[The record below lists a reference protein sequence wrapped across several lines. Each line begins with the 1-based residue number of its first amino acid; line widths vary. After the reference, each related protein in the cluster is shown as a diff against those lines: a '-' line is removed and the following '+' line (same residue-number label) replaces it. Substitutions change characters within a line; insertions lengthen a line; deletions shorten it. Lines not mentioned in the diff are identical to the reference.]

1 VVIIGRRAGVAVL
14 CTVVSC
20 VLAVDLRRSLE
31 SAPSF
36 ASLQAVAPSTTA
48 WMERWMYGSLLGG
61 LPVVGIG
68 LVNFLEIHGLL
79 SPSRPRRRSLP
90 PYPFSPGRLEVVIGE
105 IHAQD
110 GSRSDNP
117 GWLTLPELGLYTG
130 ILVVGAPG
138 RGKTAGCLYPFLQQL
153 LAVYAHEP
161 ERRLAGL
168 VIDPKGNAIRDIHAM
183 AAAVGR
189 VGDLVPMTVH
199 SARYNVIHRP
209 ELSASA
215 LAAVIGSLSANLSVG
230 RPGEVFW
237 EMTSRELAM
246 QVIRL
251 LRLQATAGLRKDPP
265 TMVDLY
271 RLASAPEAF
280 ARSVEELLRVERR
293 LWPSPDQAELEAL
306 RYWVQNSLLPADERT
321 RSNIAAQLSML
332 TSMFDDPALR
342 HAFCPSLEEESF
354 PGFDRLL
361 EEGKVVV
368 LSLPEEEVGKT
379 VSSVVGTL
387 VKLNFQGAVLRRLAR
402 ADGANATVGRACFFL
417 ADEFDTVASAPADAS
432 FFSRCREA
440 RCVNAVAIQSYAS
453 LGAKMRREEVDRVL
467 ANLATKV
474 WLGLEDAPTA
484 RAAAELCGREE
495 RIRSSRT
502 VTEGSQHTSFSML
515 DGQQIREGQGSSS
528 ESVVWAW
535 REEYVVPPIAFT
547 QQRTYEAI
555 AKAFDG
561 ATALPPWK
569 VFLRRMWEDPNRS
582 VFDRAASSA
591 RDREGLTAAVASTIR
606 PDRGQ
611 KPTTVRTILC

>member
-1 VVIIGRRAGVAVL
+1 VIVGRRVGVAVIS
-14 CTVVSC
+14 TAVSC
-20 VLAVDLRRSLE
+20 VLALELERSLR

-36 ASLQAVAPSTTA
+36 ARLQALAPVTA
-48 WMERWMYGSLLGG
+48 LWIERWMHWSLWVGF
-61 LPVVGIG
+61 PVVGIG
-68 LVNFLEIHGLL
+68 LVNFLEIHGFL
-79 SPSRPRRRSLP
+79 SPARPRPQKLA
-90 PYPFSPGRLEVVIGE
+90 PYPFSPRRLELVIGE

-117 GWLTLPELGLYTG
+117 GWLTLPERGLYTG

-153 LAVYAHEP
+153 LAVHCGRP

-168 VIDPKGNAIRDIHAM
+168 VIDPKGNAVRDVQEM

-189 VGDLVPMTVH
+189 ADDLVPITVD

-215 LAAVIGSLSANLSVG
+215 LAAVIGSLSANLGVG
-230 RPGEVFW
+230 RSSEVFW
-237 EMTSRELAM
+237 EMTARELAM
-246 QVIRL
+246 QAIRL
-251 LRLQATAGLRKDPP
+251 LRLHVAAGLRKDPP

-271 RLASAPEAF
+271 RLASAPGAF
-280 ARSVEELLRVERR
+280 ACGVDDLGRVAQR
-293 LWPSPDQAELEAL
+293 LGTKEDTTELEAL
-306 RYWVQNSLLPADERT
+306 RYWVKHSLLPADERT

-342 HAFCPSLEEESF
+342 RAFCPSAAEETF
-354 PGFDRLL
+354 PGFDHLL
-361 EEGKVVV
+361 EEGRVVV

-402 ADGANATVGRACFFL
+402 AEGANATVGRACFFL

-440 RCVNAVAIQSYAS
+440 RCVNTVAVQSYAS
-453 LGAKMRREEVDRVL
+453 LGAKMRREEVDRLL

-474 WLGLEDAPTA
+474 WLGLEDVPTA

-495 RIRSSRT
+495 RVRSSRS
-502 VTEGSQHTSFSML
+502 VSEGSPHTSFSML

-528 ESVVWAW
+528 ESVVWTP

-547 QQRTYEAI
+547 RQRAYEAI
-555 AKAFDG
+555 VKTFDG
-561 ATALPPWK
+561 ERALPPWK
-569 VFLRRMWEDPNRS
+569 VYLRRMWEDPDRS
-582 VFDRAASSA
+582 AFERDGASLVAGRGLGAVVAAA
-591 RDREGLTAAVASTIR
+591 CQNTVT
-606 PDRGQ
+606 RG
-611 KPTTVRTILC
+611 VDIE